1 MDEKEQFILLSS
13 NLHFALILMTGNWF
27 NPKYSAM
34 DQVNMYLHSIWEYPD
49 YLQSHSDI
57 VSECN
62 YSRFEMEELMPWCT
76 GSHPM
81 HQVLQMVMQID
92 MDEIIFILLVCW
104 TFLNS
109 KDIKMMRMQDHLK
122 LTLFRYLK
130 TKSGQSEAILK
141 FQKIEEVIFKL
152 FNSKNFFTL
161 LHE

>member
-1 MDEKEQFILLSS
+1 MDVKDQFLLLSS
-13 NLHFALILMTGNWF
+13 NLHFSLILFSANLF
-27 NPKYSAM
+27 HPKYSARE
-34 DQVNMYLHSIWEYPD
+34 QVNLYLHGDPD
-49 YLQSHSDI
+49 FSSENSDI
-57 VSECN
+57 LQTEFI
-62 YSRFEMEELMPWCT
+62 YPRFEIEELMPWCT

-81 HQVLQMVMQID
+81 HQILQMVMQID

-141 FQKIEEVIFKL
+141 FQKMEEVIFKL